1 MNIKTLGAVVLTGA
15 VLIGTS
21 CKKKGCTDPT
31 ATNYNEKAKKD
42 DGTCEYAPTKFC
54 FVCKCV

>member
-1 MNIKTLGAVVLTGA
+1 MNIKTLGAVLLTGA

-42 DGTCEYAPTKFC
+42 DGSCEYAP
-54 FVCKCV
+54 VEPVVVVPPS